1 MKAPKALSPNGYG
14 PNSRAVARDP
24 AKSGQTSSQSSP
36 GPRSIDEAITDLS
49 KLQLMLAVPTVS
61 ELRMARPLRRSEG
74 ELYVAQFVLQSTHR
88 KFNKFL
94 STPEGK
100 CQLHPNLKLGSA
112 DGELGSDEGG
122 SFGSLEDG
130 TPVLYQT
137 NGIARTEQPVLNRS
151 IRCNRTGA
159 PGHYMET
166 KMLVARPRDT
176 GLVGLARA
184 KTIKTRVDLQ
194 ANLFYSFTSCW
205 QIYACSANVGQL
217 GEEDSGERI
226 LVRRSVRDFQQH
238 HFHDFPVA
246 KHLADLLDRENE
258 VLVKG
263 HSFEVGEI
271 EKDLFDY
278 HCYTLRSW
286 QTYECEGRPPESDVG
301 RKLLEAARNGQVSE
315 VKHLILNCG
324 CHCDTI
330 VSEFGCI
337 GSGKSGIYTR
347 TDCGF
352 AEERTALIAAIQAG
366 WRSVVETI
374 LEFVRV
380 GQASLNVVCHE
391 WNPRGIGGDCL
402 RPCYTALDQAKL
414 YHRED
419 IIPLLE
425 AAGALPHKR
434 CKKSRRENPFD
445 VRARQDRGEHREEQ
459 PKDSAGRE
467 DRYEDFT
474 FSEWADEAQMDSDMK
489 QAVESLKEELQQ
501 YGNLSE
507 AEQTKLFRKL
517 SARWHPDKH
526 PDEKKVMATRVFQ
539 WIQHVKDEAWE
550 NRAWSA

>member
-1 MKAPKALSPNGYG
+1 MAAPKTLRPNGYRG
-14 PNSRAVARDP
+14 GGTTKP
-24 AKSGQTSSQSSP
+24 ASAAQPQSL
-36 GPRSIDEAITDLS
+36 DEAITDLG
-49 KLQLMLAVPTVS
+49 KLQVMLAVPTVS
-61 ELRMARPLRRSEG
+61 ALRMARPLRRAEG

-100 CQLHPNLKLGSA
+100 CHMHPCLKLGSVG
-112 DGELGSDEGG
+112 DDEIGSPDEEG
-122 SFGSLEDG
+122 SFGSLDDG
-130 TPVLYQT
+130 TPVIYQT
-137 NGIARTEQPVLNRS
+137 NGIARTEESLLNRS
-151 IRCNRTGA
+151 IKCSRTGA

-166 KMLVARPRDT
+166 KMLVARPRCDMA
-176 GLVGLARA
+176 GSKLVGLARA
-184 KTIKTRVDLQ
+184 KTLKSKKDLEK
-194 ANLFYSFTSCW
+194 NLFYSFTSCW
-205 QIYACSANVGQL
+205 QIYACTAHVGQL
-217 GEEDSGERI
+217 GEDDSGERI
-226 LVRRSVRDFQQH
+226 LVRRSVRDFKQH

-246 KHLADLLDRENE
+246 KHLADLLDRENQK
-258 VLVKG
+258 LVSE
-263 HSFEVGEI
+263 HSFEKDI
-271 EKDLFDY
+271 DKDLFDY

-286 QTYECEGRPPESDVG
+286 QTYECEGKPPESDVG
-301 RKLLEAARNGQVSE
+301 RKLVEAARNGQVSE
-315 VKHLILNCG
+315 VKHLVLNCG

-337 GSGKSGIYTR
+337 GSGKSGIFTR

-366 WRSVVETI
+366 WLSVVEII
-374 LEFVRV
+374 LDFVRV

-414 YHRED
+414 YHRSD

-425 AAGALPHKR
+425 KAGALPHKR

-445 VRARQDRGEHREEQ
+445 VRARQDRGENTHYEQ
-459 PKDSAGRE
+459 ARDNRE

-474 FSEWADEAQMDSDMK
+474 FSEWADDAQMDEEMK
-489 QAVESLKEELQQ
+489 KAVESLKEELQQ
-501 YGNLSE
+501 YNNLSE
-507 AEQTKLFRKL
+507 GEQTKLFRKL

-526 PDEKKVMATRVFQ
+526 PDEKKIMATRVFQ
-539 WIQHVKDEAWE
+539 WIQHVKDESWE

>member
-1 MKAPKALSPNGYG
+1 MAAPKSLRPNGY
-14 PNSRAVARDP
+14 PVPQVPKTLSRET
-24 AKSGQTSSQSSP
+24 AKVTQTP
-36 GPRSIDEAITDLS
+36 PRSLDEAITDLS

-61 ELRMARPLRRSEG
+61 DLRMARPLRRAEG

-100 CQLHPNLKLGSA
+100 VQLHPCLKLGSA
-112 DGELGSDEGG
+112 GDEIGSSQEEG
-122 SFGSLEDG
+122 SFGCLDDG
-130 TPVLYQT
+130 TPVIYQT
-137 NGIARTEQPVLNRS
+137 NGMARTEEPLLNRS

-159 PGHYMET
+159 PGHNMET
-166 KMLVARPRDT
+166 KMLVARPHDTT
-176 GLVGLARA
+176 GLPVGLARA
-184 KTIKTRVDLQ
+184 KTLKTRKDLEK
-194 ANLFYSFTSCW
+194 NLFYSFTSCW

-217 GEEDSGERI
+217 GEDDSGERI
-226 LVRRSVRDFQQH
+226 LVRRSIRDFKQH

-246 KHLADLLDRENE
+246 KHLADLLDRENQ
-258 VLVKG
+258 VLVTE
-263 HSFEVGEI
+263 HSFEAEQDI
-271 EKDLFDY
+271 DKDLFDY

-286 QTYECEGRPPESDVG
+286 QTYECEGKPPESDVG
-301 RKLLEAARNGQVSE
+301 RKLIEAARNGMVSE
-315 VKHLILNCG
+315 VKHLVLNCG

-337 GSGKSGIYTR
+337 GSGKSGIFTR

-366 WRSVVETI
+366 WLSVVETI

-380 GQASLNVVCHE
+380 GQGSLNVVCHE

-414 YHRED
+414 YHRAD

-425 AAGALPHKR
+425 KAGALPHKR

-445 VRARQDRGEHREEQ
+445 VRARQDRGEHTHYEQSRE
-459 PKDSAGRE
+459 GRD

-474 FSEWADEAQMDSDMK
+474 FSEWADEAQMDEEMK
-489 QAVESLKEELQQ
+489 RAVESLKEELQQ
-501 YGNLSE
+501 YNNLSE

-526 PDEKKVMATRVFQ
+526 PDDKKVMATRVFQ